1 MRKNK
6 KLILLLSSSLSVSSL
21 ILTLSANYS
30 KQDVNIAINDVD
42 YVFDKVN
49 SNISDDIWTGYNNYS
64 DGTLHRWYNSLD
76 SKGVT
81 NLSQTGNNKLK
92 WSATGD
98 AWYRLFDASTPGL
111 PANINQTNWNGGG
124 FANEIGHMYSWE
136 RDGASSSLPDG
147 TGSWWNGNGFNPLT
161 NSKKIKVGINLTNA
175 DTNNDFFTAG
185 IYFSDDIRLVGN
197 IKIHLFV
204 KQDSSSVNIDQTE
217 GKLTTYTININDD
230 PKANIGTME
239 ISPWIGKTQQVTSTG
254 KSVSTTINGKSK
266 MAYIS
271 DYAYLPY
278 YDHIPDEYENNMS
291 DTNRNQ
297 RNWWQN
303 TRQQGSNELY
313 DVLIRGYTPQSVRNS
328 NFSFT
333 TNKYNQVA
341 FGLFQHSIIRN
352 STPII
357 TKNNITQNQGGLF
370 VFRVNTSTSHN
381 EIVAG
386 AVVELEMKPFNNST
400 EPFNQLYAGNTGST
414 TGSKTYFGVSEYR
427 NLNSRDDYKVIGGFM
442 KMADRKQSYLKKFNT
457 EEKVQ
462 DNLEFYNQ
470 ATDGIPQA
478 NLSISEIGNSSFAY
492 NIDKNGVSNDNKN
505 VIRTRNIYQDYKS
518 YNNLSNLRLN
528 ASFANGVD
536 RQKWRMI
543 TKSTTVS
550 ASTTFGREYLDFA
563 PIEYTFTD
571 LEYLKRYIQSK
582 KWLTKGEKDA
592 LTRYVEADT
601 SFNIGNEFTD
611 ATAKNS
617 WKTKIDTIDDL
628 QKSIEEKYK
637 DIREFALG
645 AEIYDKNW
653 NPIAT
658 NKMIYAL
665 ADLSVKNSLK
675 DFTNTNSDIIKL
687 KSSEYNDDTNA
698 QDRSTSTKYD
708 TAESFDYLTKILQ
721 TIKKVLTDK
730 FDAIKTSGKN
740 NLDSIY
746 AKLNDFSIT
755 QANSQT
761 YPNNNSKAA
770 NLLTNN
776 LIQNVINPLTNY
788 EQVQAFD
795 SANSESYKSK
805 IKNVLDSIKNLNDLE
820 AEKDN
825 LKTQII
831 KEQKAQNDFNH
842 YGVFTRSTNS
852 INLNSFDTFDANLK
866 DAANKTIDNIFDS
879 TQTLNTFYTNGNNT
893 LQQNWINK
901 LTGDEINGALQEFKK
916 EINNFSFLNGDETS
930 GEKFN
935 IINNLEVQLG
945 WNGPFTYNTK
955 TKTLAINTSYYST
968 IDQAMQSAFSTAKNN
983 AKTKINNLS
992 FLSQAEKNNVNQLID
1007 QAQLYKDTYVPNED
1021 YSNKVLI
1028 GSDKN
1033 IKTIADKWTDINT
1046 EREKIKDYTATFDYP
1061 DKSINPTTADQ
1072 NLITTQSVRPNDQ
1085 GVETKIIN
1093 IQGNDDAGTLVVTY
1107 KILKSSDKD
1116 NIYTENKT
1124 YTITGFSD
1132 EQTRIADL
1140 SATPEYKDKAQK
1152 VNIQASTVVKAN
1164 NSSVDIVWEL
1174 PTNTKIYA
1182 NSVRYLGYN
1191 DITGKIKITYKL
1203 QSTKNTNAISDEKTA
1218 EITGFQNEITRL
1230 NNLVNQDSN
1239 TNKITNITI
1248 VSNPI
1253 KRASDSILNT
1263 DYNVNLIDSNFANTN
1278 QISLTNVNQT
1288 ATDDVSGSVT
1298 YTYKF
1303 KTTRSASDLVTI
1315 EGQTVNNN
1323 NIYSNVTNPQTRTGF
1338 LTQAQYEQNQRDAA
1352 KKAIDNYQYLN
1363 NAQKNAIK
1371 EAIQNAPIDQLDQKV
1386 ADANDLNNAMKAY
1399 IESTNNI
1406 DTIKQGIDYTQADNQ
1421 SALDN
1426 AVNQQKTDVN
1436 KTQGSNLSLTEV
1448 KQRTKT
1454 IQDAITNLN
1463 GEERLQKAKDDAIA
1477 KINSD
1482 YSSLTE
1488 KQKAKAIELIKSQ
1501 NTIAGVNTQD
1511 ANNSALNAS
1520 MKTLRDFITNQNNI
1534 VTGNNYLYTTD
1545 ALRSAYD
1552 GNPAKNNNQ
1561 KGGVIKEAEDLLTN
1575 LNTDNNND
1583 LMNKTNVDSLNTK
1596 IQNAIN
1602 NLNGQQR
1609 YDAELARLNSLQSAS
1624 AKVKDSAQ
1632 SSKTASE
1639 IVKDDIEFNTSTIPA
1654 DVKPVNLDISNQNE
1668 VTGKLDLSY
1677 KYQSTKENMETLQS
1691 NTTYTLSGNNALSTL
1706 TEEARLNQLI
1716 DDNNIAKTI
1725 NFNGT
1730 KNQNAIEDLA
1740 KTQFNGT
1747 LANSENNK
1755 AQIVIDS
1762 IAPDPTDEHAVIVTY
1777 KLQSTKDNLNNQ
1789 TIVSKTAQT
1798 KITGFMSDKEKEQN
1812 TINSYNDANFVG
1824 TPNSTKLASSFVALP
1839 KNVNITFA
1847 TNDNANHA
1855 NETIEIQSVKSWDD
1869 VNGTLTAVFV
1879 VKSNKH
1885 GEELTSTE
1893 KEITITGY
1901 FTEEQ
1906 RLNNLID
1913 NKDKEFNFSGTKA
1926 KDKTTVDEVTK
1937 DNLSGYL
1944 AEQLNGQLT
1953 NINNQNN
1960 VELVIDSISETNPD
1974 GSVKFTYHLKSTRT
1988 DIANNTVV
1996 SKTLST
2002 TMSGFQSNISR
2013 EKANL
2018 DAKTDADL
2026 DVVIDKTQMAS
2037 SFKPNQIQL
2046 NPKDNTISVVNK
2058 TITGYNDVIGAIK
2071 LTYKLKSNKNGQ
2083 DVYSE
2088 PKEIIITGL
2097 KTEAQRLNEIL
2108 NNLVEGDITFSGT
2121 KNNQLPSVNPA
2132 NDKANYSYDATK
2144 QKTNKASAF
2153 INSITPDDSTGQNT
2167 LNLKLVTSKTQN
2179 ELISNWNVTNY
2190 EAPESQNKDLV
2201 ITGFRTQAQQN
2212 KIDQDAEK
2220 ARLTNLV
2227 ANTEITYPNSKQI
2240 LASSSAVSGIHK
2252 VINSTDNNAEIIIQN
2267 ITDKNDLDGAITV
2280 AYVIHS
2286 TKGGIY
2292 KNVNTNVQTVVLNN
2306 FKTEQQRLDALF
2318 TNNQADASLT
2328 GIASAD
2334 YSKYLPQEALDHLT
2348 LTLNNLE
2355 NARVEIVSKVA
2366 NNQTNSIDYK
2376 YRLVSTRG
2384 VVSGHDLNTVTSTE
2398 TKSGSLKGFKT
2409 LVQAEKERLD
2419 NINPDDKNDGY
2430 THTINYSNRDQIL
2443 SSKVKI
2449 SDSNWTWEISPTSDH
2464 TFSDQ
2469 KIIAYDDITGK
2480 LRVRYKLQST
2490 KEGLTDVKSDYKYVT
2505 LTGFKTELDR
2515 LNDLVVQQNQPV
2527 SIAAKED
2534 RKNEG
2539 ANEKKAS
2546 QLTSD
2551 DFNVELTQYGQGQNV
2566 QIETILDTQNAN
2578 DETGT
2583 IDLGY
2588 KLISTRPLEGQNGL
2602 IAGDWTDAPS
2612 TAPVIKSNTSN
2623 PLLSFT
2629 GYVTNDEEEEN
2640 RIERLI
2646 PDLVIDYPNKQNY
2659 LPDFNITDVV
2669 SNNVQ
2674 VKLSDNRELNEA
2686 QIALKTGSMQILSRD
2701 DRKGEITV
2709 SYTLVSQS
2717 RNNVEIVINQT
2728 RSKNANTIKGF
2739 KTELQR
2745 LQTLNYDW
2753 ANTIA
2758 NKANISPSDVILN
2771 NITPYATD
2779 NDQAKDITITGFDD
2793 RNGTLD
2799 IQYNIYSKRT
2809 DLTDIYVVNKTAQ
2822 ITGLQ
2827 TELQR
2832 LNALVD
2838 NDQVSKTINYVA
2850 NDKAQIKA
2858 SSLVN
2863 KKAEVLANNDN
2874 SYFTTLIQD
2883 PATSKA
2889 KIIIK
2894 DITADDETGQLTVKY
2909 VLQST
2914 KDNLTDIN
2922 SDTENTVTISGF
2934 LTNLQEAKNNLKA
2947 EIDELVQN
2955 NKLTS
2960 EQAQALKDK
2969 INSTDTDSID
2979 KVNKIKLEVD
2989 KQVLVNEVEK
2999 DFVHLNKAQLTDV
3012 INKIKTAENLDK
3024 ANEAK
3029 NDGQTLDDK
3038 MAKLDEI
3045 VKNYEAKK
3053 PLDKYTHASET
3064 PKNTFDK
3071 VIEDAKKLLDKT
3083 NTTDLGTD
3091 NLDNWIGNEETNTKG
3106 EIQTKYEALDGD
3118 IQKTIQEVT
3127 NNEYLSPKQ
3136 KEDLINKLNSLDP
3149 NTLEKAND
3157 DGTKL
3162 TLNDIK
3168 DEIAQIEALKK
3179 EAINRIKAYENLN
3192 QQQKDAYIN
3201 QIKSSD
3207 NDQLE
3212 TIENNATALDNK
3224 MLELKQAIENV
3235 KDVPNSSAYQNA
3247 DQNNKDAF
3255 DNALNVAN
3263 KIKNGKENTYPSDTF
3278 NYNANLDA
3286 VQKAIDGLKLA
3297 NTNINRDEALKYV
3310 DNAPYLSADEKA
3322 TFKEQLNQN
3331 PITDETIAKLKE
3343 QAQIINNA
3351 KKVYVDQIKAI
3362 DNNDLDQNNKDEYI
3376 NQIINKE
3383 MTLDENNVITNPE
3396 EFSKIVFDAQKEA
3409 LINKLEN
3416 NVNQPDLPN
3425 ILNPKQLTEAKE
3437 AINNATDLAEAQKA
3451 YEDAINLSKKMAA
3464 LDELV
3469 KNYEKSIADPNNTKY
3484 NKADNKE
3491 QFDNKLTEAKKL
3503 LTSDS
3508 DNGVDNKLL
3517 EDLLSNNDKS
3527 LQHSYEELNG
3537 LENDL
3542 IEQINNSEVLS
3553 PNEKTDLITQV
3564 NNIDKH
3570 NDEAGQVET
3579 LQDKL
3584 NKLIADK
3591 NNNIKAIQN
3600 LENLNQSQK
3609 DDLINRIKNN
3619 DLADNP
3625 SILDEAQN
3633 LDNKMKELKDEI
3645 AKENIIKGLSHYN
3658 KASEEK
3664 RNNYENA
3671 LNNAKKLVNNE
3682 TPNGYN
3688 SANTSIAETQE
3699 ILDKLK
3705 QAFKA
3710 IDDEA
3715 KKINDLYDKL
3725 NAKIIEYQKD
3735 VDNKELPKEI
3745 QDILDELVNYG
3756 EDVNGINK
3764 LIELIKQGKL
3774 LKSLHEQWNNSDFKN
3789 PDTEKAIQD
3798 LNDKINS
3805 ITELINSVESSNLNS
3820 KLDTSKDFVLNHNQ
3834 YNLNFAE
3841 AEISYFDA
3849 LKNVDKTKFID
3860 ATNKLEQLEQAKF
3873 VEFANSIL
3881 NTSYFDTYKPESN
3894 LNKKL
3899 IKELLKLNYDPLNK
3913 IEKSLFETLLKEKAG
3928 VEEKLSWL
3936 WYLALGLS
3944 TTLAAIMIGVL
3955 VKKVKNNS

>member
-1 MRKNK
+1 MKKNK
-6 KLILLLSSSLSVSSL
+6 KLILLLASSLSVSSL
-21 ILTLSANYS
+21 ILPISANYS
-30 KQDVNIAINDVD
+30 KQNVNIAINDVN

-49 SNISDDIWTGYNNYS
+49 SNISDDIWTGYDNYGN
-64 DGTLHRWYNSLD
+64 GTLHRWYNSLD

-111 PANINQTNWNGGG
+111 PTNINQTNWNGEG
-124 FANEIGHMYSWE
+124 FANEIGNMYSWE
-136 RDGASSSLPDG
+136 RDGASSSLPAN

-185 IYFSDDIRLVGN
+185 IYFSDDIRLVGD

-204 KQDSSSVNIDQTE
+204 KQDSSSVNIDQSE

-230 PKANIGTME
+230 PKANIDTME
-239 ISPWIGKTQQVTSTG
+239 ISPWIGKTQQVTGTG
-254 KSVSTTINGKSK
+254 KSVNTTINGKSK

-291 DTNRNQ
+291 EANRNQ

-303 TRQQGSNELY
+303 TRRNGSNELY
-313 DVLIRGYTPQSVRNS
+313 DVLIRGYTPQAVRNS
-328 NFSFT
+328 NFTFT
-333 TNKYNQVA
+333 TNKFNQVA
-341 FGLFQHSIIRN
+341 FGLFQHSIIR
-352 STPII
+352 SGTPVI
-357 TKNNITQNQGGLF
+357 TKDNITQNQGGLF

-400 EPFNQLYAGNTGST
+400 EPFNQLYAGNAGST
-414 TGSKTYFGVSEYR
+414 AGSKTYFGVSEYR
-427 NLNSRDDYKVIGGFM
+427 NLNSRDDYKVIGGFI

-457 EEKVQ
+457 EEKIQ
-462 DNLEFYNQ
+462 DNLKFYNQ

-478 NLSISEIGNSSFAY
+478 NLIISEIGNSAFTY
-492 NIDKNGVSNDNKN
+492 NVDKNGISNSNKN
-505 VIRTRNIYQDYKS
+505 SIRTRNIYQDYKK
-518 YNNLSNLRLN
+518 YNNLDNLRLT
-528 ASFANGVD
+528 ASFASGTDVK
-536 RQKWRMI
+536 KWRMI
-543 TKSTTVS
+543 TKTSTAS
-550 ASTTFGREYLDFA
+550 ASTIFGREYLDFA

-592 LTRYVEADT
+592 LTRFIENDT
-601 SFNIGNEFTD
+601 SFNIDNQFTD
-611 ATAKNS
+611 TNAKNR
-617 WKTKIDTIDDL
+617 WETKIDTIDEL

-637 DIREFALG
+637 EVREFPLNTQ
-645 AEIYDKNW
+645 IYDSNW
-653 NPIAT
+653 NTVAT
-658 NKMIYAL
+658 NKMLYAL
-665 ADLSVKNSLK
+665 ADISVKNSLEK
-675 DFTNTNSDIIKL
+675 YINDNSSVIKL
-687 KSSEYNDDTNA
+687 KSTEYNDDAGA
-698 QDRSTSTKYD
+698 QDRNTSTQYNRTPGYD
-708 TAESFDYLTKILQ
+708 DLNELLQ
-721 TIKKVLTDK
+721 VVKKTVTDR
-730 FDAIKTSGKN
+730 FDAILTSGKN
-740 NLDSIY
+740 NLNSLY
-746 AKLNDFSIT
+746 SKLNDYEIT
-755 QANSQT
+755 KANSQT
-761 YPNNNSKAA
+761 YSTNNTRAT

-776 LIQNVINPLTNY
+776 LIQNVINKLTTA
-788 EQVQAFD
+788 EEVKTFD
-795 SANSESYKSK
+795 STTSIPYESN
-805 IKNVLDSIKNLNDLE
+805 IKNVLDTIANLNSLVT
-820 AEKDN
+820 EKNN
-825 LKTQII
+825 LKTQIL
-831 KEQKAQNDFNH
+831 EQQKPQNDFKN
-842 YGVFTRSTNS
+842 YAVFTKSTNS
-852 INLNSFDTFDANLK
+852 IDLNSFDTFDANLK
-866 DAANKTIDNIFDS
+866 DANNKTIPNIFES
-879 TQTLNTFYTNGNNT
+879 TSTLTSFYNNGKTT

-901 LTGDEINGALQEFKK
+901 LTGAEIDGAYVEFKK
-916 EINNFSFLNGDETS
+916 EINNFQNLSGTETS
-930 GEKFN
+930 GEKFE
-935 IINNLEVQLG
+935 IVNNLLANLG
-945 WNGPFTYNTK
+945 WNGPFTYDTK
-955 TKTLAINTSYYST
+955 TKTLAINETYYSE
-968 IDQAMQSAFSTAKNN
+968 INKAMNSAFSTAKTN
-983 AKTKINNLS
+983 AKSKIDNLTY
-992 FLSQAEKNNVNQLID
+992 LSQSEKTSVKSLID
-1007 QAQLYKDTYVPNED
+1007 QAELYKDTYVANQD

-1033 IKTIADKWTDINT
+1033 IQTIVQKWTDINT
-1046 EREKIKDYTATFDYP
+1046 EREKIKDYTATFGYP
-1061 DKSINPTTADQ
+1061 DKNIKPSTYNRDS
-1072 NLITTQSVRPNDQ
+1072 ITTDSISPNSND
-1085 GVETKIIN
+1085 VEAEIVN
-1093 IQGNDDAGTLVVTY
+1093 VSADDSQGTLTITY
-1107 KILKSSDKD
+1107 KIVKSTDKD
-1116 NIYTENKT
+1116 NVYTQNKT

-1132 EQTRIADL
+1132 ERNRINNA
-1140 SATPEYKDKAQK
+1140 SATPEYKNVAEKST
-1152 VNIQASTVVKAN
+1152 IQASTVVIAN
-1164 NSSVDIVWEL
+1164 NNSNDIKWTL
-1174 PTNTKIYA
+1174 PANTQIYPG
-1182 NSVRYLGYN
+1182 SVRYLGYN
-1191 DITGKIKITYKL
+1191 DITGKIKVAYKL
-1203 QSTKNTNAISDEKTA
+1203 QSTIDNTAISAEKTA
-1218 EITGFQNEITRL
+1218 EITGFQTEEDRL
-1230 NNLVNQDSN
+1230 NGLITQD
-1239 TNKITNITI
+1239 TNDTQKTILKITA
-1248 VSNPI
+1248 NPI
-1253 KRASDSILNT
+1253 KRASDSTLNT
-1263 DYNVNLIDSNFANTN
+1263 DYT
-1278 QISLTNVNQT
+1278 ISLINNFGNDNNVALTDLSNPTNNDT
-1288 ATDDVSGSVT
+1288 NGSIS
-1298 YTYKF
+1298 YTYKL
-1303 KTTRSASDLVTI
+1303 KTTREANDLVTI
-1315 EGQTVNNN
+1315 ADEIPSSVD
-1323 NIYSNVTNPQTRTGF
+1323 IKSNASASQTRTGF
-1338 LTQAQYEQNQRDAA
+1338 LTQAQYEQNQRDA
-1352 KKAIDNYQYLN
+1352 KKREIDNYQYLN
-1363 NAQKNAIK
+1363 NAQKEAIK
-1371 EAIQNAPIDQLDQKV
+1371 NSIQNSPIDQLGQKV
-1386 ADANDLNNAMKAY
+1386 ADANNLNNAMKTY
-1399 IESTNNI
+1399 IEATNNI
-1406 DTIKQGIDYTQADNQ
+1406 ETIKQGIDYTQADNQ
-1421 SALDN
+1421 SGLDD
-1426 AVNQQKTDVN
+1426 AVTQQKTDVN

-1448 KQRTKT
+1448 KNRTKT
-1454 IQDAITNLN
+1454 IQDAITDLN
-1463 GEERLQKAKDDAIA
+1463 GEERLQKAKDDAIK
-1477 KINSD
+1477 KIKSD
-1482 YSSLTE
+1482 YSSLTD
-1488 KQKAKAIELIKSQ
+1488 KQKEKAIDLINAK
-1501 NTIAGVNTQD
+1501 NTITDVTTQD
-1511 ANNSALNAS
+1511 ESNNALNSS
-1520 MKTLRDFITNQNNI
+1520 MKTLRDFITNQNT
-1534 VTGNNYLYTTD
+1534 VTAGNNYTYTTN
-1545 ALRSAYD
+1545 ALREAYD
-1552 GNPAKNNNQ
+1552 GNPTKDGNQ
-1561 KGGVIKEAEDLLTN
+1561 KGGAIKKAEDLLAA
-1575 LNTDNNND
+1575 LNTDNNDN
-1583 LMNKTNVDSLNTK
+1583 LMNKTNVDSINTE
-1596 IQNAIN
+1596 IQKAIN
-1602 NLNGQQR
+1602 NLNGEQR
-1609 YDAELARLNSLQSAS
+1609 YNDELTRLNSLQAAT
-1624 AKVKDSAQ
+1624 AKVKDASKN
-1632 SSKTASE
+1632 SKTASE
-1639 IVKDDIEFNTSTIPA
+1639 ITKDDIEFDKSTIPT

-1677 KYQSTKENMETLQS
+1677 KYQSTKENLETLQS

-1725 NFNGT
+1725 DFNGT
-1730 KNQNAIEDLA
+1730 KNQNAIEDLTKA
-1740 KTQFNGT
+1740 QFNGT

-1777 KLQSTKDNLNNQ
+1777 KLQSTKDNLGNQ

-1798 KITGFMSDKEKEQN
+1798 KITGFMSNKEKEQN
-1812 TINSYNDANFVG
+1812 TINGYDDANFVG
-1824 TPNSTKLASSFVALP
+1824 TPDSTKLASSFGQTP
-1839 KNVNITFA
+1839 KKVNITFA
-1847 TNDNANHA
+1847 DNDNANHT
-1855 NETIEIQSVKSWDD
+1855 NETIEIKSIKTWDD
-1869 VNGTLTAVFV
+1869 VNGSLTAVFV

-1885 GEELTSTE
+1885 GEVLTSTD

-1901 FTEEQ
+1901 LTEEQ

-1913 NKDKEFNFSGTKA
+1913 NKQKEFNFSGTKT
-1926 KDKTTVDEVTK
+1926 KDKTTVNEVAK
-1937 DNLSGYL
+1937 ENISGYL

-1996 SKTLST
+1996 SKTLSAS
-2002 TMSGFQSNISR
+2002 MSGFQSNISC
-2013 EKANL
+2013 EKADL

-2026 DVVIDKTQMAS
+2026 DVVIDKTKMAS
-2037 SFKPNQIQL
+2037 SFSPDQIQL
-2046 NPKDNTISVVNK
+2046 NPKDDTISVVNK

-2097 KTEAQRLNEIL
+2097 KTEAQRLNALL
-2108 NNLVEGDITFSGT
+2108 NNLVEGDITFNGT
-2121 KNNQLPSVNPA
+2121 KNNQLPSVSPA
-2132 NDKANYSYDATK
+2132 NDKSNYSYDATK
-2144 QKTNKASAF
+2144 QTTNKASAF
-2153 INSITPDDSTGQNT
+2153 INSITPDNSTGQNT
-2167 LNLKLVTSKTQN
+2167 LNLKLVTTKTQDQ
-2179 ELISNWNVTNY
+2179 LISNWNVTNY

-2201 ITGFRTQAQQN
+2201 ITGFRTQAEQN
-2212 KIDQDAEK
+2212 KIDQAAEK
-2220 ARLTNLV
+2220 ARLTKLI
-2227 ANTEITYPNSKQI
+2227 ANAQITYPDSDQI
-2240 LASSSAVSGIHK
+2240 LASSSEISGINA

-2267 ITDKNDLDGAITV
+2267 ITDQNDLNGAITV

-2292 KNVNTNVQTVVLNN
+2292 ENVNTDAQTVVLNN

-2318 TNNQADASLT
+2318 ANNQASASLT
-2328 GIASAD
+2328 GIDSTD
-2334 YSKYLPQEALDHLT
+2334 YSKYLPQEALEHLT

-2366 NNQTNSIDYK
+2366 NNQTNSIDYT

-2384 VVSGHDLNTVTSTE
+2384 VVSGHNLNNVTSTE
-2398 TKSGSLKGFKT
+2398 TKTGSLTGFKT
-2409 LVQAEKERLD
+2409 LAQAEKERLN

-2430 THTINYSNRDQIL
+2430 THTINYSDKDQIL
-2443 SSKVKI
+2443 ASKVKI
-2449 SDSNWTWEISPTSDH
+2449 NDSNWTWEISPATDH
-2464 TFSDQ
+2464 TFSNQ
-2469 KIIAYDDITGK
+2469 EIIAYDDITGK
-2480 LRVRYKLQST
+2480 LRVRYKLQSN

-2515 LNDLVVQQNQPV
+2515 LNDLVAQQNQPV

-2539 ANEKKAS
+2539 TNEKKAS

-2566 QIETILDTQNAN
+2566 QVETILDTQNAN

-2583 IDLGY
+2583 IELGY
-2588 KLISTRPLEGQNGL
+2588 KLISTRPLTGTNGL
-2602 IAGDWTDAPS
+2602 ISGTWDDAPS
-2612 TAPVIKSNTSN
+2612 KAPVIKSNTSN

-2646 PDLVIDYPNKQNY
+2646 PNLVIDYPNKQNY
-2659 LPDFNITDVV
+2659 LPDFNISDVIA
-2669 SNNVQ
+2669 NNVQ

-2686 QIALKTGSMQILSRD
+2686 QIELKSGSMQILSRD

-2745 LQTLNYDW
+2745 LQALNYDW

-2779 NDQAKDITITGFDD
+2779 NDQAKEITITGSDD

-2809 DLTDIYVVNKTAQ
+2809 DLTDIHVVNKTAQ

-2832 LNALVD
+2832 LNALVE
-2838 NDQVSKTINYVA
+2838 NNQVTKTINYVP
-2850 NDKAQIKA
+2850 NDKAEIKA
-2858 SSLVN
+2858 SSLVA
-2863 KKAEVLANNDN
+2863 KKDEVLANNDN
-2874 SYFTTLIQD
+2874 SYFTTLIQN

-2894 DITADDETGQLTVKY
+2894 DITADDETGQLTVTY

-2914 KDNLTDIN
+2914 KDGLNNIDSSTQGTIA
-2922 SDTENTVTISGF
+2922 ISGF

-2947 EIDELVQN
+2947 KIDELVQN

-2969 INSTDTDSID
+2969 IDSTDTDSID
-2979 KVNKIKLEVD
+2979 KVNKIELEAD
-2989 KQVLVNEVEK
+2989 KQVLVNEAEK
-2999 DFVHLNKAQLTDV
+2999 EFTHLNKAQLTDV
-3012 INKIKTAENLDK
+3012 INNIKTAENLDK

-3029 NDGQTLDDK
+3029 NNGQTLDDK

-3053 PLDKYTHASET
+3053 SLDKYTYASET
-3064 PKNTFDK
+3064 PKNAFDK

-3083 NTTDLGTD
+3083 NATDLGAD
-3091 NLDNWIGNEETNTKG
+3091 NLDNWIGIEETNTKG

-3118 IQKTIQEVT
+3118 IQKAIQEVT

-3136 KEDLINKLNSLDP
+3136 KADLINKLNSLDS
-3149 NTLEKAND
+3149 NTLDKTND

-3168 DEIAQIEALKK
+3168 DEIAKIEALKK
-3179 EAINRIKAYENLN
+3179 EAINRIKAYENFN
-3192 QQQKDAYIN
+3192 PQQKDAYIN

-3212 TIENNATALDNK
+3212 TIENNAIALDNK

-3235 KDVPNSSAYQNA
+3235 KDVPNSNAYQNA
-3247 DQNNKDAF
+3247 DQNNKVAF

-3263 KIKNGKENTYPSDTF
+3263 KIKNGKENTDPSDTF
-3278 NYNANLDA
+3278 NYNANLGE
-3286 VQKAIDGLKLA
+3286 VQKAIDDLKLA

-3310 DNAPYLSADEKA
+3310 DNAPYLSAEEKA
-3322 TFKEQLNQN
+3322 KFKEQLNKN

-3343 QAQIINNA
+3343 QAQIINDA

-3362 DNNDLDQNNKDEYI
+3362 DNNDLDQSDKDKYI
-3376 NQIINKE
+3376 NQIINKP

-3396 EFSKIVFDAQKEA
+3396 DFSKIVFDAQKEG

-3416 NVNQPDLPN
+3416 NVNQPNLPN
-3425 ILNPKQLTEAKE
+3425 ILNPKQLAEAKE

-3451 YEDAINLSKKMAA
+3451 YDDAIKLSKKMAA

-3469 KNYEKSIADPNNTKY
+3469 KNYEKSIANPNNTKY

-3491 QFDNKLTEAKKL
+3491 QFDNKLAEAKKL

-3553 PNEKTDLITQV
+3553 PNEKATLITEV

-3570 NDEAGQVET
+3570 NDEAGQVAT

-3591 NNNIKAIQN
+3591 NNNIQTIQN

-3619 DLADNP
+3619 DLVDNP
-3625 SILDEAQN
+3625 AILDEAQN

-3645 AKENIIKGLSHYN
+3645 AKENKIKGLSYYN

-3671 LNNAKKLVNNE
+3671 LNDAKKLVNNE
-3682 TPNGYN
+3682 NPETYDT
-3688 SANTSIAETQE
+3688 ANLNEAEVQKL
-3699 ILDKLK
+3699 IDKLK
-3705 QAFKA
+3705 FAENEIAGEKVQKVTDLQEELAQKLKELDQNPNPSLNEE
-3710 IDDEA
+3710 IN
-3715 KKINDLYDKL
+3715 KIINELNDLDIDTHDSELATKMVTLNNLLKWLSDQWRQSSQIDKQNTQKAYDDLNQNINQVENILEQYLNNVQNEVLKNAINELKNKTINNLDFIKSKL
-3725 NAKIIEYQKD
+3725 SFTLALEANNLEQAEQSA
-3735 VDNKELPKEI
+3735 NK
-3745 QDILDELVNYG
+3745 LVNYG
-3756 EDVNGINK
+3756 LSQYQNFLNNLVNAKFFERDKDNK
-3764 LIELIKQGKL
+3764 VNIENAKSLLNIPLVNIDKIDQSTFKEIIKNQTNVQDNLKWLWWLILATGVIGSALMLSILIKR
-3774 LKSLHEQWNNSDFKN
+3774 
-3789 PDTEKAIQD
+3789 
-3798 LNDKINS
+3798 
-3805 ITELINSVESSNLNS
+3805 
-3820 KLDTSKDFVLNHNQ
+3820 
-3834 YNLNFAE
+3834 
-3841 AEISYFDA
+3841 
-3849 LKNVDKTKFID
+3849 
-3860 ATNKLEQLEQAKF
+3860 
-3873 VEFANSIL
+3873 
-3881 NTSYFDTYKPESN
+3881 
-3894 LNKKL
+3894 NKK
-3899 IKELLKLNYDPLNK
+3899 
-3913 IEKSLFETLLKEKAG
+3913 
-3928 VEEKLSWL
+3928 
-3936 WYLALGLS
+3936 
-3944 TTLAAIMIGVL
+3944 
-3955 VKKVKNNS
+3955 